1 MLPAIWLRKWKSKLA
16 GREALPS
23 RAETRRACGALSK
36 CLPMCYKRDFMHMQ
50 GAVIAS
56 MRRESADSRGG
67 EKADGAGGTADK
79 QQQQTDNG
87 LKVHGER

>member
-1 MLPAIWLRKWKSKLA
+1 
-16 GREALPS
+16 
-23 RAETRRACGALSK
+23 
-36 CLPMCYKRDFMHMQ
+36 MQ

-56 MRRESADSRGG
+56 MRRELSADSRWE